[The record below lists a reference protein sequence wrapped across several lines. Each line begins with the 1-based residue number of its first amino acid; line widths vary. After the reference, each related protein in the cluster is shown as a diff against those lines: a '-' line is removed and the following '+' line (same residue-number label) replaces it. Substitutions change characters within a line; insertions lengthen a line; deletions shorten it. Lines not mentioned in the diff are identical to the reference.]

1 MAEPENEMLTKFNQ
15 AVGALITGGIVVV
28 VVVGGIAILNGFVL
42 STLWGWFVVAT
53 FSDVPSLSLT
63 AAIGIG
69 LMIRW
74 LTGGITLK
82 VRWLTGGITLKVQ
95 VDENKKKQW
104 KPLFGM
110 YLAPI
115 VVLGTGWIVNYFM

>member
-53 FSDVPSLSLT
+53 FTDVPSLSLV
-63 AAIGIG
+63 AATGIG
-69 LMIRW
+69 LMI
-74 LTGGITLK
+74 
-82 VRWLTGGITLKVQ
+82 RWLTGGITLKVQ

-104 KPLFGM
+104 KPLFLM

-115 VVLGTGWIVNYFM
+115 VVLGTGWIVNFFM